1 MKVYLIRLLT
11 DCDVPGF
18 RTQNAWSNEAW
29 THIFCRLNQKF
40 GVSFNVKQAKQKKQ
54 DLKKDYRSVNDLLG
68 ESGFG
73 WDSERN
79 MVEAPD
85 SVWVSFATRRNNKDA
100 LQWRDK
106 SFPFYDDLV
115 PLYEGDIN
123 ILPLYFSCSLHLY
136 LILIFVNKYLK
147 IIL

>member
-1 MKVYLIRLLT
+1 MKLIFFMVEFLGIKKSKQRAKWSHQMKVYLIRLLT

-79 MVEAPD
+79 M
-85 SVWVSFATRRNNKDA
+85 
-100 LQWRDK
+100 
-106 SFPFYDDLV
+106 
-115 PLYEGDIN
+115 
-123 ILPLYFSCSLHLY
+123 
-136 LILIFVNKYLK
+136 
-147 IIL
+147 